1 MQLDKKELRDIYK
14 KKRKDLDDSTRF
26 KASVEICKQLF
37 NHSFYKKAK
46 TIGFYVS
53 LDDEVETILLIEQ
66 ALKKKR
72 IAVPKVEGENM
83 NFYRIQSLTDLDEGS
98 FHVFEP
104 TTPYITRPNK
114 MDLIVVPFL
123 SFNKEKYRL
132 GYGKAFYDKY
142 LKDYKG
148 HTIGLAFSTCE
159 CDESFQDEYDI
170 PLEVIITENKI
181 YE

>member
-46 TIGFYVS
+46 IIGFYVS

-66 ALKKKR
+66 ALK
-72 IAVPKVEGENM
+72 
-83 NFYRIQSLTDLDEGS
+83 
-98 FHVFEP
+98 
-104 TTPYITRPNK
+104 NK
-114 MDLIVVPFL
+114 MDLIVVPVL